1 MKNTVIILVL
11 SFFSSYVFS
20 QAVIPDAV
28 KTKFAALYPT
38 AKVTEWES
46 LDGFYEA
53 SFEENDL
60 EVSVV
65 LSRDGRVVQTETEIA
80 LTLLPAGVNDYF
92 KAKANGNEISEA
104 SKIVRADG
112 QVTFEVE
119 VNNVDY
125 LFDDMGHYLSQ
136 QSEDDD
142 EEDDDNNDD

>member
-1 MKNTVIILVL
+1 MKNTLIIIVL

-20 QAVIPDAV
+20 QAVVPDAI

-46 LDGFYEA
+46 LDGFYGA

-60 EVSVV
+60 EISVV
-65 LSRDGRVVQTETEIA
+65 LSRDGRVVATETEIA

-92 KAKANGNEISEA
+92 KAKANGNKISEA

-112 QVTFEVE
+112 HITYEVE

-125 LFDDMGHYLSQ
+125 LFDEMGHYLSQ
-136 QSEDDD
+136 QTEDEDD
-142 EEDDDNNDD
+142 EDDENDD